1 MNMKIIEKY
10 SHLNGEEYLLVHHKK
25 VYKEII
31 DIIQSIEAEKFRTK
45 VSKEKTMKG
54 KLLYNPDELNR
65 EFKRLFKEKDWKDVR
80 YSYYVTTDYLI
91 MQELITLPLEK
102 QKEFL
107 IEKGVTSP
115 IYSYKQTDFV
125 KENIA
130 IEVQFG
136 KYAFVAYDLFV
147 KHLLFYSGGVIN
159 VGIEI
164 LPAKSM
170 QSEMSTGIA
179 YYEGEVYNVLRH
191 GRNNPPVP
199 LLILGVAP

>member
-1 MNMKIIEKY
+1 MKIVEKY
-10 SHLNGEEYLLVHHKK
+10 SHLNGEEYLIVHHDD

-31 DIIQSIEAEKFRTK
+31 DVIQSVDAEKFRTK

-65 EFKRLFKEKDWKDVR
+65 EFKRLFKERSWKDVR
-80 YSYYVTTDYLI
+80 YSYYVTTDYSI

-164 LPAKSM
+164 LPMKTMQAK
-170 QSEMSTGIA
+170 MSTGIA

-199 LLILGVAP
+199 LLIIGIAP